1 MSPWTHSYPEEKV
14 LVQLIKVDLRMTCFN
29 IILFFAGEAPVVE
42 VPSLFVI
49 LSVCSLMA
57 LIVLIAN
64 CVSCCKDPEI
74 DFKVST
80 DGMDI

>member
-1 MSPWTHSYPEEKV
+1 MS
-14 LVQLIKVDLRMTCFN
+14 LLLIFF
-29 IILFFAGEAPVVE
+29 LFPGEAPAAE
-42 VPSLFVI
+42 VSSFVI
-49 LSVCSLMA
+49 LSVCSLLV

-80 DGMDI
+80 GGGNT